1 MNAQNA
7 VNSTLAMAMTS
18 AIAFC
23 QQAGPQIV
31 TTRAEGFAAILAV
44 PSPLLELR
52 LAHRDVTRLELRGGT
67 PGAPAHI
74 ALGRERNGPP
84 ATGSGSFD
92 SHGCFSIAV
101 DLATFAG
108 DTFVGQGFA
117 AAPGFDGWQLLA
129 SNGLQVEVPVLAP
142 ATPIA
147 DFSLL
152 RIELDPHHGE
162 AAWQE
167 LTARDFVGALD
178 ILLDSPGD
186 SILAKV
192 QGKLLVVVPGTP
204 IQLGGSVGYS
214 AQISRDGD
222 DYLVAIGAEVAVL
235 CGVKA
240 TKGVGMEGGVSL
252 GADQIHRFHSPA
264 EVARGLFGIA
274 MQQVLPNVL
283 AAANSENLAKVRHL
297 RATVANLFAAGEAL
311 RNRRVCRLPAVE
323 RALDAALGAARL
335 AYGRARRVGDF
346 FEHLASQLVAEAEFV
361 RRHVDG
367 TEMRI
372 ASTGEVSLEIG
383 GKKLGGTIGA
393 ELGGKASGGYQLTVR
408 TFQTYGEEPAR
419 VELAAAHSISAAFAA
434 GVELGEL
441 TDGDDMALGR
451 GIEVSLKVSR
461 GLQQV
466 WERHHGELRRAG
478 TTVVITRELG
488 LPGFGRKTT
497 FACDAVQLA
506 GHGLEAVTAAID
518 RDAGATLGALA
529 GIEVAVTV
537 QDRRI
542 KALKPEFGVENTG
555 ITAKIGG
562 EFSWSD
568 CGPQRGTV
576 WSLQQVVERL
586 ADVEAR
592 RAEVAELMKQLR
604 GLAQQD

>member
-1 MNAQNA
+1 MNVQTAANA
-7 VNSTLAMAMTS
+7 TLAMAMMS
-18 AIAFC
+18 AVALC
-23 QQAGPQIV
+23 QQASPQVV
-31 TTRAEGFAAILAV
+31 TTRAEGFAAIVAV
-44 PSPLLELR
+44 PNPLLELR
-52 LAHRDVTRLELRGGT
+52 LAQRDVTRLELRGGT

-74 ALGRERNGPP
+74 ALGRQRNGPP

-92 SHGCFSIAV
+92 SLGCFSIEI

-117 AAPGFDGWQLLA
+117 TAPGFDGWQLLA

-142 ATPIA
+142 VPPIA

-152 RIELDPHHGE
+152 RIELDPCHGE

-167 LTARDFVGALD
+167 LTAHDFVGALD

-186 SILAKV
+186 SLLAKI
-192 QGKLLVVVPGTP
+192 QGKLMVVVPGTP

-222 DYLVAIGAEVAVL
+222 DYLVAIGTEIAAL

-240 TKGVGMEGGVSL
+240 TKGVGVEGGVSL
-252 GADQIHRFHSPA
+252 GADQLHRFNSPA

-274 MQQVLPNVL
+274 MQQALPNVM
-283 AAANSENLAKVRHL
+283 ASASSENLAKVQRL
-297 RATVANLFAAGEAL
+297 RATVANLFAAVEAL
-311 RNRRVCRLPAVE
+311 RNRRVCRLPAAE
-323 RALDAALGAARL
+323 RVLDAALGAARL
-335 AYGRARRVGDF
+335 AYGRARRTGDF
-346 FEHLASQLVAEAEFV
+346 FEHLASKLVAEAEFV

-372 ASTGEVSLEIG
+372 ASQGEVSLEIG

-393 ELGGKASGGYQLTVR
+393 ELGGKANGGYQLTVR
-408 TFQTYGEEPAR
+408 TFQDYGEATAR
-419 VELAAAHSISAAFAA
+419 VELLAAHSISTSFAA
-434 GVELGEL
+434 GVKLGDL
-441 TDGDDMALGR
+441 TDDDTVALGR

-466 WERHHGELRRAG
+466 WERRHGELQHAG
-478 TTVVITRELG
+478 TSIVITRELG

-497 FACDAVQLA
+497 FACDAAQLA
-506 GHGLEAVTAAID
+506 GHGLDAVNAAID

-529 GIEVAVTV
+529 GIEVAVAV

-542 KALKPEFGVENTG
+542 KALKPEFGVENSG
-555 ITAKIGG
+555 ITSKIGG

-576 WSLQQVVERL
+576 WTLQQVVERL

-592 RAEVAELMKQLR
+592 GAEVVELVAQLR
-604 GLAQQD
+604 LLAQQG